1 MGRVYRTAQGREL
14 DIEKIRLQ
22 HEEVPALG
30 NMRVNARGDQLG
42 PGGRILRTREQI
54 MDEHYKAKP
63 SATQNRPTDG
73 PIPTRN
79 RRADD
84 PIPTSSK
91 RASEFTPGDL
101 TADPQPTVQETE
113 QAAAEA
119 QTGLKGGLARAVKR
133 AQDGTEKKGLRRL

>member
-63 SATQNRPTDG
+63 SATQNRPVDG

-84 PIPTSSK
+84 PIPTSSR
-91 RASEFTPGDL
+91 RAQEFTPGDL
-101 TADPQPTVQETE
+101 TADPAPAAQPTE

-133 AQDGTEKKGLRRL
+133 AQDGSEKKGLRRL